1 MRIRLSA
8 LTSAALLLLAFL
20 PALFAQS
27 AQKPAGAI
35 NRTSDGKPDFSG
47 FWREGGGRGQG
58 QAEKSVF
65 QGGTATRLPTRA
77 ELAKKLPLTPKGKE
91 LVDLYTKGDGDWSGE
106 TGAFGDSRYHTI
118 PCGPVSPALGGDIEI
133 VQNPKRL
140 LLVYTSGESKWL
152 RAVWIGR
159 EHPKDLTD
167 YEPVW
172 MGHSVGKWEGDTLVV
187 DTVRIKT
194 VQGELIDAGNAAPQS
209 PNLHM
214 IERISLGP
222 DGRLRIEKTF
232 QDADIYTR
240 PWTKTVTMAKQSN
253 WDDIAESWEIQDQH
267 TVCEGGRYPSD
278 NDPWFQD
285 KK

>member
-1 MRIRLSA
+1 MRICLSA
-8 LTSAALLLLAFL
+8 LILPVFLLLAFL
-20 PALFAQS
+20 PATFGQNAP
-27 AQKPAGAI
+27 KTAGAV
-35 NRTSDGKPDFSG
+35 NRTPDGKPDLSG
-47 FWREGGGRGQG
+47 FWKEGGGGRP
-58 QAEKSVF
+58 AEKSQF
-65 QGGTATRLPTRA
+65 QGGTAPLQPTRRVQG
-77 ELAKKLPLTPKGKE
+77 LKLPLTPKGKE
-91 LVDLYTKGDGDWSGE
+91 LVEAYTKNDGDFNGE
-106 TGAFGDSRYHTI
+106 TGAYGDPRYHQI

-133 VQNPKRL
+133 VQNPKRV
-140 LLVYTSGESKWL
+140 LLVYTAGESKWL

-159 EHPKDLTD
+159 QHPKDLTD

-172 MGHSVGKWEGDTLVV
+172 MGHSVGRWEGDTLVV

-194 VQGELIDAGNAAPQS
+194 IPGELIDAGNASPQS

-214 IERISLGP
+214 IEKISFGP

-232 QDADIYTR
+232 EDPDMYAK
-240 PWTKTVTMAKQSN
+240 PWTKMVNLVKQTN

-278 NDPWFQD
+278 NDPWFQE

>member
-8 LTSAALLLLAFL
+8 LTSAALLFLAFL

-27 AQKPAGAI
+27 AQKSAGAT
-35 NRTSDGKPDFSG
+35 NRTSDGKLDFSG
-47 FWREGGGRGQG
+47 FWREGGGGRQG

-106 TGAFGDSRYHTI
+106 TGAYGDARYHTI
-118 PCGPVSPALGGDIEI
+118 PCGPVSPALGGDVEI

-187 DTVRIKT
+187 DTVRVKT
-194 VQGELIDAGNAAPQS
+194 VPGELIDAASAAPQS
-209 PNLHM
+209 PNFHM
-214 IERISLGP
+214 IERISFAP

-232 QDADIYTR
+232 QDPDIYTR

>member
-8 LTSAALLLLAFL
+8 LTSPVLLLAL
-20 PALFAQS
+20 VPALFAQN
-27 AQKPAGAI
+27 APKPAGAVR
-35 NRTSDGKPDFSG
+35 RTSDGKPDFSG
-47 FWREGGGRGQG
+47 FWQPAGGGRSA
-58 QAEKSVF
+58 AEKSVF

-77 ELAKKLPLTPKGKE
+77 ALAKQLPLTPKGKE
-91 LVDLYTKGDGDWSGE
+91 LVDLYTKNDGDWGGE
-106 TGAFGDSRYHTI
+106 TGAYGDPRYHTI

-133 VQNPKRL
+133 VQNQKRL

-159 EHPKDLTD
+159 QHPKDLTD

-187 DTVRIKT
+187 DTVRVKT
-194 VQGELIDAGNAAPQS
+194 VPGELIDTSNAAPQT
-209 PNLHM
+209 PNFHM
-214 IERISLGP
+214 IERISLAP

-232 QDADIYTR
+232 QDPDIYTR
-240 PWTKTVTMAKQSN
+240 PWTKTVLMAKQTN